1 MTWSWFYTIPSFYVY
16 WSKAMRVMMCSYL
29 KSFSTLKTLSSL
41 FYSLSSFCLFFSML
55 TQRSYCLSIL
65 GRQLYITTLS
75 WLKAHCITLSAFST
89 CCIIKAYTNVISIWL
104 LVIIDF
110 ISLLAP
116 SVSPTTN
123 PGQLDILDIN
133 VSSVQWQ
140 GKASVNTYTIEHV
153 FTSHGPA
160 TKRI

>member
-1 MTWSWFYTIPSFYVY
+1 
-16 WSKAMRVMMCSYL
+16 MCSYL

-65 GRQLYITTLS
+65 GRQSYITTLS

-116 SVSPTTN
+116 SQSAQQQILVSWTSW
-123 PGQLDILDIN
+123 ILMSLLSNDREKH
-133 VSSVQWQ
+133 Q
-140 GKASVNTYTIEHV
+140 
-153 FTSHGPA
+153 
-160 TKRI
+160 